1 MVTYPQ
7 VIDGVLSLQLV
18 FHRLQNLTFP
28 EFLRLQ
34 SHMKLGQNSIQ
45 VTRRYRVRGMAG
57 VSGEGSVT
65 LPIPTPYF
73 CKGRSTVNKAGL
85 RGLCNTVVLM
95 RMMATVSRE
104 QYSTAQFN
112 PQSLC
117 EEKEKKKI
125 RCAQPIVLELD
136 PRGENMVGS

>member
-1 MVTYPQ
+1 
-7 VIDGVLSLQLV
+7 
-18 FHRLQNLTFP
+18 
-28 EFLRLQ
+28 
-34 SHMKLGQNSIQ
+34 MKLGQNSIQ

-117 EEKEKKKI
+117 EEKKKI
-125 RCAQPIVLELD
+125 RQLLNSGYNCQLSQIICLPVSLVICSIFVNCK
-136 PRGENMVGS
+136 ENKFGRANRHIRATLLWLL